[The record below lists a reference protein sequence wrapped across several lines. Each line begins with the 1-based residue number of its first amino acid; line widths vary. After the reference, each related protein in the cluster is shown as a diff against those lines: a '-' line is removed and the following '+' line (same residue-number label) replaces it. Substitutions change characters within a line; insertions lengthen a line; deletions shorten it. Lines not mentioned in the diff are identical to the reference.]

1 MPEGFLSLIVTM
13 LPAFREVEHRLDRE
27 TDRRFNAFNLFAMN
41 ENATSRILVSTA
53 AQKCAR
59 WRRKG
64 VPVWLREKDLE
75 ALACLSVA
83 ARIEARE
90 ARLNTRGGDL

>member
-1 MPEGFLSLIVTM
+1 M
-13 LPAFREVEHRLDRE
+13 
-27 TDRRFNAFNLFAMN
+27 
-41 ENATSRILVSTA
+41 STA

-64 VPVWLREKDLE
+64 VPVWLREKGLE

-83 ARIEARE
+83 ARLGARG
-90 ARLNTRGGDL
+90 A

>member
-1 MPEGFLSLIVTM
+1 MQIFQNANGKKPYLRIHFRSGEVSLSFPVAATLGDVAAWVEGIM
-13 LPAFREVEHRLDRE
+13 RLRHHHD
-27 TDRRFNAFNLFAMN
+27 NGYL
-41 ENATSRILVSTA
+41 STA

-64 VPVWLREKDLE
+64 VPVWLREKGLE

-83 ARIEARE
+83 ARIEARG
-90 ARLNTRGGDL
+90 A